1 MITAILTNIDVSVC
15 GEKKSLIFDVNDVAD
30 DNFDLP
36 LDNFL

>member
-1 MITAILTNIDVSVC
+1 MITNIDVSVC
-15 GEKKSLIFDVNDVAD
+15 GEKKSLINVNDVAD